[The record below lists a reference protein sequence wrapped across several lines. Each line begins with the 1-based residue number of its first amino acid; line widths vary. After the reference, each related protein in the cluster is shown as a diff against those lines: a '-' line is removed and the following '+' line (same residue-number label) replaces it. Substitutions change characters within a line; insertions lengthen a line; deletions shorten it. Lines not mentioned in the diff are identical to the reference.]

1 MTADIYAPS
10 WFITLF
16 ARRLPVH
23 IALYLWDLL
32 LQTNK
37 SHLIILIGVA
47 FILKHRDLLMNKSA
61 ESLPETLVCLRFRS
75 TAEVNEVFTK
85 ALELEFSTPPSA
97 IRDIHR
103 LGFDASLPE
112 NEREP
117 GLYDLMYRPCLAIS
131 ADDVASVVM
140 QKQDIPHYE
149 VSMRPNSPI
158 LRSSDKL
165 SSNSNKEI
173 HDSPSSNL
181 PISLS
186 PQLSRRYLIID
197 CREDGNQTNCIE
209 GSLPIH
215 PEIVEEV
222 CKAAQ
227 SQQASPDNEPDLGIL
242 TPTAAA
248 TLALLWSCR
257 GDDIH
262 FAVVGSDTRATPS
275 PAPDSVPSSVSSLAS
290 TKSSK
295 NNQSG
300 SSSSSSTAVPSS
312 PPVLTRQSSTA
323 STSSSSSTTKNSSSS
338 SAAVAENSSSTSTS
352 SPSLSKRDKGQSPEK
367 DAKDEKAKSDAK
379 RKRLLHRTI
388 MMLPCNQ
395 LATAL
400 LILGFSRVSI
410 VKGIGLPLD
419 QMPEPCLPEQ
429 FNDLIPALRS
439 KTDGYAALVYHLCK
453 LGAEVTGGVVHI
465 SQDALIAQKVH
476 QFSLSSSREREFR
489 DLGGTGKGLLGLEG
503 MLRKLGGLQEGF
515 VETVLLPQMHHAIGR
530 LSIFHNHDNDD
541 TDSHPELPNDS
552 EAFELIAKM
561 KIHSNAQSV
570 STGKTILREVKK
582 ATYALPPIA
591 DDLVAL
597 NRKFTTFK
605 KNMESVVT
613 NSSTSLAAMKK
624 GIKTLPLPISSSS
637 SSRMPT
643 PIPGTSTVFQSISR
657 SRSLSSNEDQAKKSI
672 TPPIITTTTNNNNMN
687 TSAANTSTNT
697 NTNTNNNNNNNN
709 NNNAT
714 NHPASWVWVDSLQK
728 LIPTFGSLSLNQN
741 KH

>member
-215 PEIVEEV
+215 PEIVEEI

-300 SSSSSSTAVPSS
+300 SSSSSTAVPSS

-323 STSSSSSTTKNSSSS
+323 SSSSSSSTTKNSSSS
-338 SAAVAENSSSTSTS
+338 SAVAENSSSTSTS
-352 SPSLSKRDKGQSPEK
+352 SPSLSNKGQSPEK

-605 KNMESVVT
+605 KNMETVVT
-613 NSSTSLAAMKK
+613 NSSTSLAAMKR
-624 GIKTLPLPISSSS
+624 GIKTLPLPMSSSSSSSS
-637 SSRMPT
+637 SSRMST

-672 TPPIITTTTNNNNMN
+672 TPPIITTTTN
-687 TSAANTSTNT
+687 TSTNT
-697 NTNTNNNNNNNN
+697 SATSTSTNNPNNNNNTNTSANT
-709 NNNAT
+709 NA
-714 NHPASWVWVDSLQK
+714 WIWVDSIQK